1 MIRSRKKKT
10 SSRKFKTITKS
21 LKKPLEKI
29 FNPRFRNPFLLEAAL
44 LHPSYR
50 NENASPKI
58 LQDFDRL
65 EFFGDTILNFVICR
79 KLYEIFPEADE
90 GVLSRLRSILV
101 SRKILSRVAR
111 SLGLTRQI
119 KLGRSLRNQQNF
131 LKVKIFADALEALIA
146 SLYFDQGFEK
156 TERFILQHFK
166 DYFDAK
172 KLFRL
177 DPNPKSTLQEL
188 VQKHWQKLPVY
199 TSEITPQGVKTSV
212 SITRN
217 RQAGAVARTR
227 HESEEK
233 AARLLIRKIR
243 QELVGG
249 RLSRKLSGKKLRKTF

>member
-1 MIRSRKKKT
+1 MP
-10 SSRKFKTITKS
+10 
-21 LKKPLEKI
+21 LKKSPSKI
-29 FNPRFRNPFLLEAAL
+29 FNVRFRKPSLLEAAL
-44 LHPSYR
+44 RHPSYR
-50 NENASPKI
+50 NENPGSAKS
-58 LQDFDRL
+58 LEDFDRL

-101 SRKILSRVAR
+101 SRKILARVAR
-111 SLGLTRQI
+111 SLGLPQKI
-119 KLGRSLRNQQNF
+119 KLGRSLRHQQDF

-146 SLYFDQGFEK
+146 GLYLDQGFEK
-156 TERFILQHFK
+156 TERFILRHFK
-166 DYFDAK
+166 NYFDAK

-199 TSEITPQGVKTSV
+199 ASEITPRGVKTAV

-217 RQAGAVARTR
+217 RQAEAVARTR
-227 HESEEK
+227 RESEEE

-243 QELVGG
+243 QELVGR
-249 RLSRKLSGKKLRKTF
+249 RLSKKLSGKKLRRTF